1 MIEVEKLDPSP
12 EKQNEIIEAQQKE
25 ADEEVLSEQRSC
37 SMDEDQEGEDA
48 ESYEEEMEEDGH
60 EYGETDSWQKEDAG
74 DKTILDRMHQTEA
87 PKKLEELSPI
97 DDQQQ
102 DQVMEDQR
110 KSSDEDNL
118 GKEVEEE

>member
-1 MIEVEKLDPSP
+1 M
-12 EKQNEIIEAQQKE
+12 
-25 ADEEVLSEQRSC
+25 DEE
-37 SMDEDQEGEDA
+37 QEGEDA

-97 DDQQQ
+97 DVQ
-102 DQVMEDQR
+102 
-110 KSSDEDNL
+110 
-118 GKEVEEE
+118 